1 MSCIRLLSQFGFGL
15 LNLCFSA
22 FVLRI
27 LEMDDGFL
35 NDDAEHQHD
44 ERVSS
49 CGFHIKGEVN
59 QQKLNEWL
67 GWILKAKGADLFRT
81 KGVLAVQ
88 GMKEKFVFQV
98 GSLRCGHHV
107 LDMLTMPRYCF
118 KAFFISPNKSFLLHA
133 FAEYEPFLHRKFE
146 QLAGKEP
153 LRYGILGALYW
164 SFSTEITRQKSC
176 SPGFLRGWKGFN
188 LTNDLKNG
196 WLNHELDR
204 N

>member
-1 MSCIRLLSQFGFGL
+1 MAMRDSPDSTCLLVFESTSLATVRWWSFSEAMTQTSSPGRWMAKRQSWISCFLIRQFNFTVCVFFGGVIFSTWLLSQFGCGL
-15 LNLCFSA
+15 LNLCFPA

-49 CGFHIKGEVN
+49 CGFHVKGEVN

-98 GSLRCGHHV
+98 GFKKKV
-107 LDMLTMPRYCF
+107 DMMCWIYADNERYV
-118 KAFFISPNKSFLLHA
+118 FF
-133 FAEYEPFLHRKFE
+133 
-146 QLAGKEP
+146 
-153 LRYGILGALYW
+153 
-164 SFSTEITRQKSC
+164 
-176 SPGFLRGWKGFN
+176 
-188 LTNDLKNG
+188 
-196 WLNHELDR
+196 
-204 N
+204 